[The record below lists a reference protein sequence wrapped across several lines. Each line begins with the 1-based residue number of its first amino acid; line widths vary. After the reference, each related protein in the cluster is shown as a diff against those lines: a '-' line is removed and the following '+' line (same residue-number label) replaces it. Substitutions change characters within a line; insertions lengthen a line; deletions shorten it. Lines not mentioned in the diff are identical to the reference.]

1 MGTYENSRVSKPE
14 PLPDPRWD
22 ESAAICVV
30 CGYSLVGIA
39 PALPCPE
46 CGAPYTGRQFVVGG
60 VPSARTMMSWPRRV
74 AVLLICVGVMF
85 GPQILMMIG
94 LYGSW
99 WLSLAFAGAGVVAI
113 VALVRTAPRTQ
124 GGKGTLV
131 FAGGAVAMMP
141 HGDDVAA
148 DPSKSTARF
157 RGDERVEIRRVSP
170 VWVRLRIVSA
180 SGKRVFES
188 GIRCP
193 TNSEPM
199 VREALAANLEQ
210 ARTRMA
216 AGGID
221 AQAPATIPAMKTG
234 QTSTT
239 TTNLTDAHG

>member
-1 MGTYENSRVSKPE
+1 MSTPE

-22 ESAAICVV
+22 EAAAVCVA
-30 CGYSLVGIA
+30 CGYSLAGTA
-39 PALPCPE
+39 PPLPCPE

-60 VPSARTMMSWPRRV
+60 VPTARTMMSWPRRLAMV
-74 AVLLICVGVMF
+74 LICGGVVF
-85 GPQILMMIG
+85 APQVLMMIG

-99 WLSLAFAGAGVVAI
+99 WVSLALAAAGLIAI

-141 HGDDVAA
+141 QRDDGAI
-148 DPSKSTARF
+148 DPSKSTKRF
-157 RGDERVEIRRVSP
+157 RGDERVEIKRVSP
-170 VWVRLRIVSA
+170 VWVRLRIVDA
-180 SGKRVFES
+180 SGKPAFEG

-193 TNSEPM
+193 IDDEPM

-210 ARTRMA
+210 ARTRTA
-216 AGGID
+216 ADGID
-221 AQAPATIPAMKTG
+221 AQPPAIIPAMKTG

-239 TTNLTDAHG
+239 TTTTDANG